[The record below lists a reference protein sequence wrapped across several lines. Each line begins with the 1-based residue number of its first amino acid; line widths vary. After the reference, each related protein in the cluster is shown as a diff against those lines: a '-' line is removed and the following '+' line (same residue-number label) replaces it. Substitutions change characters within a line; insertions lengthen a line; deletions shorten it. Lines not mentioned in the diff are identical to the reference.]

1 MKFRSR
7 FYLEFVSTPGTKFS
21 TESDVWEWSKV
32 DKAMVKL
39 DTPHDDFAEIQS
51 HSDCALE
58 KIFDKYGPE
67 GLMTVASASAQRVA
81 GESDEVNN
89 VDLAQDDL
97 DELDDIYD
105 TVEDM
110 RQRYGLGRE
119 VPVLEVLRTVELKTK
134 EILNNAGKVVDSSGR
149 ESSSVVEPAN
159 GDTHHS
165 SDDPQAVK

>member
-1 MKFRSR
+1 MKFRSKY
-7 FYLEFVSTPGTKFS
+7 YLESVPTPGTKFL
-21 TESDVWEWSKV
+21 TESDVWEWSRAE
-32 DKAMVKL
+32 KAMVKL

-67 GLMTVASASAQRVA
+67 GLMTFASSAQRVA

-134 EILNNAGKVVDSSGR
+134 EILNNAGKVAEPVGR
-149 ESSSVVEPAN
+149 ESSSVLEPSN

-165 SDDPQAVK
+165 ADDPQAVK